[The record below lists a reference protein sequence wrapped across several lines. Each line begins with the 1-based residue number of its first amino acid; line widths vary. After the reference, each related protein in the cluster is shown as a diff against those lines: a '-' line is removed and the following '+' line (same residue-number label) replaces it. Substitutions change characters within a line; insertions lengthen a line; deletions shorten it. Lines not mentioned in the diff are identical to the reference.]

1 MKKIFTILILSFI
14 VTSSYAQKKYT
25 ISGYI
30 TDKNN
35 GESIVGA
42 NIYCT
47 ALNLGVTSNT
57 YGFYSLTLP
66 QAIYDISFTFIGYQ
80 NQVKNF
86 NLNSA
91 VTHDVEFELSSIN
104 IEEILVTGE
113 KNIVEKTQT
122 SMIEVPIEQIRT
134 IPALLGEV
142 DILKAIQLLPGVQSS
157 EGSSGFYVR
166 GGGPDQNLILLDGV
180 PVYNASH
187 IGGLFSVFN
196 ADAIKNVRLTK
207 GGFPARFGGR
217 LSSVL
222 EIDMRE
228 GNMKEF
234 KGDATLGL
242 ISSKLTLEGPIFKDK
257 TSFIVSG
264 RRTYADLL
272 AKPFMPASTDLT
284 LYFYDLNAKI
294 NHKISKND
302 RLYLSVYMGND
313 SFGVDFDGSQEG
325 KGKGEQASGDGT
337 LNFGLGY
344 GNLTSTLR
352 WNHLFSDKLFSNT
365 TLTYSRYSFN
375 TNFGLTADNTNEN
388 TSINFDYL
396 AGIEDLGGRIDFDY
410 MPNPNHDIKF
420 GTSYTYHHFFP
431 GEVNQNINIQS
442 SDTSRNF
449 SLDTTLNFSGN
460 TNVHEM
466 FFYVEDNVKITSRLK
481 ANIGLH
487 IGYYSLAN
495 NSATNNIGLADKIS
509 DKNNISLQPRVSARY
524 LLNENWSLKA
534 SYAKMEQ
541 NIHLLSNSSVG
552 FPSDIW
558 VPAIENVPSQK
569 SKQWAGSV
577 STLLFQGAYELSLEG
592 YYKTMGN
599 LITYKSGYSN
609 LESTEAWEN
618 TVETGGEGKA
628 YGMEIFLQKKKG
640 KTTGWIGY
648 SLSWADRRFDNI
660 NFGEWYSYKYDRR
673 HDFSLVISHK
683 FNNKWD
689 VGATWVY
696 GTGNAITFP
705 QGVYTG
711 LPQFSPW
718 NGQAVEFVESYG
730 DRNSTRLP
738 AYHRLDFGINK
749 HKKRKK
755 WDSTLSLGAYNVY
768 NRKNPFFAYLAYEDN
783 QRVAKQ
789 VSLFPIIPSIS
800 YRIQF

>member
-42 NIYCT
+42 NVYCT

-284 LYFYDLNAKI
+284 LYFY
-294 NHKISKND
+294 
-302 RLYLSVYMGND
+302 
-313 SFGVDFDGSQEG
+313 
-325 KGKGEQASGDGT
+325 GT
-337 LNFGLGY
+337 
-344 GNLTSTLR
+344 
-352 WNHLFSDKLFSNT
+352 
-365 TLTYSRYSFN
+365 
-375 TNFGLTADNTNEN
+375 
-388 TSINFDYL
+388 
-396 AGIEDLGGRIDFDY
+396 
-410 MPNPNHDIKF
+410 
-420 GTSYTYHHFFP
+420 
-431 GEVNQNINIQS
+431 
-442 SDTSRNF
+442 
-449 SLDTTLNFSGN
+449 
-460 TNVHEM
+460 
-466 FFYVEDNVKITSRLK
+466 
-481 ANIGLH
+481 
-487 IGYYSLAN
+487 
-495 NSATNNIGLADKIS
+495 
-509 DKNNISLQPRVSARY
+509 
-524 LLNENWSLKA
+524 
-534 SYAKMEQ
+534 
-541 NIHLLSNSSVG
+541 
-552 FPSDIW
+552 
-558 VPAIENVPSQK
+558 
-569 SKQWAGSV
+569 
-577 STLLFQGAYELSLEG
+577 
-592 YYKTMGN
+592 
-599 LITYKSGYSN
+599 
-609 LESTEAWEN
+609 
-618 TVETGGEGKA
+618 
-628 YGMEIFLQKKKG
+628 
-640 KTTGWIGY
+640 
-648 SLSWADRRFDNI
+648 
-660 NFGEWYSYKYDRR
+660 
-673 HDFSLVISHK
+673 
-683 FNNKWD
+683 
-689 VGATWVY
+689 
-696 GTGNAITFP
+696 
-705 QGVYTG
+705 
-711 LPQFSPW
+711 
-718 NGQAVEFVESYG
+718 
-730 DRNSTRLP
+730 
-738 AYHRLDFGINK
+738 
-749 HKKRKK
+749 
-755 WDSTLSLGAYNVY
+755 
-768 NRKNPFFAYLAYEDN
+768 
-783 QRVAKQ
+783 
-789 VSLFPIIPSIS
+789 
-800 YRIQF
+800 